1 MSSSLS
7 HRERNQE
14 KRRLSYP
21 QGTYLGR
28 GHQVSQ
34 PRGAWGQG
42 AQLTSRS
49 PPWGPVCVLSP
60 PRLSSAHFRCP
71 ARLATAV
78 QRLPGQLRGTLPSPV
93 TASQQGGPAAFQ
105 HPALPASSRVSGL
118 FISLLLLTRL
128 LFFFF
133 FPLVAGLVGSFTCLT
148 ALLAPASEMGLSH
161 GSASRPLRVRRPRR
175 SRPRPLP
182 WLWSP

>member
-14 KRRLSYP
+14 RRRLSYP

-34 PRGAWGQG
+34 PCGAWGQG

-71 ARLATAV
+71 ATLATAV
-78 QRLPGQLRGTLPSPV
+78 QWLPGQLRGTLPSPV
-93 TASQQGGPAAFQ
+93 TASQQGGPATFQ

-118 FISLLLLTRL
+118 FISFLVLTRL

-133 FPLVAGLVGSFTCLT
+133 FPPGCRFSGVIYMPYCSPCSSGRDGAVSRLR
-148 ALLAPASEMGLSH
+148 LAP
-161 GSASRPLRVRRPRR
+161 P
-175 SRPRPLP
+175 PRPAP
-182 WLWSP
+182 SP